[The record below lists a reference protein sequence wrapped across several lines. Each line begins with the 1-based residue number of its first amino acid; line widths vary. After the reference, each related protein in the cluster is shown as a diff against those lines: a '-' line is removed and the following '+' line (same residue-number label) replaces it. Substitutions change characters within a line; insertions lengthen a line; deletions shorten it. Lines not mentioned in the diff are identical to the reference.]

1 MASNLTL
8 QRRSQRAAEES
19 AAFGPI
25 AERFRRAGDLDRAVS
40 LCREGL
46 QKFPHHISA
55 RVTLGWSLLDLGK
68 YEEARVELEQVLRRA
83 PDNLAAIRGLA
94 ELHDR
99 AEHTMNLPMDGPG
112 QWPPTEESLAEAT
125 PEAFDPE
132 IVRDSPP
139 ADPTDIDALQAAV
152 RFAEADEET
161 PQFDVQ
167 IRPDAPAVFTS
178 SSGAALKTE
187 PAPSVA
193 EAPAKAEPVAHSE
206 PVAHAEPVVEKM
218 AEPVARTAAYAAAVE
233 EPIAEEPVA
242 EEPVAAEPDLVSE
255 SDIAALLAEAERL
268 EAAAAE
274 TESVATETMEV
285 AGEIDLDASEDIV
298 FGAAEAVAEPVAE
311 EVAEPMA
318 EAVAEP
324 IAEPVAEE
332 VEEPVA
338 AVAAVAAEAVAEP
351 IAEEFEEPVAEVTAE
366 AVAESV
372 AESVAQP
379 VAEEVAEPVAEIVAE
394 AVADPVAEETAE
406 PIAAAVAE
414 PVAEEVAEPIAEVTA
429 EPIAEAAAQA
439 VAQSV
444 AEVVAEPTAAAEPEV
459 EVATDPV
466 VEAAVSAVVE
476 FDSRS
481 RMQFDDTPGE
491 FGLSDAIV
499 AAAVQ
504 SSVAHMHLAEIV
516 PMARAA
522 RSDPHAPTLV
532 KLERFLAQVQA
543 RRRELMRQSVA

>member
-55 RVTLGWSLLDLGK
+55 RVTLGWSLLDQGK
-68 YEEARVELEQVLRRA
+68 YDEARVELEQVLRRA

-112 QWPPTEESLAEAT
+112 QWPPTEESLNDAA
-125 PEAFDPE
+125 PQVEAFDPE

-139 ADPTDIDALQAAV
+139 TDVDAIQTAV
-152 RFAEADEET
+152 RFAEAEEET
-161 PQFDVQ
+161 PAFDVQ

-187 PAPSVA
+187 PEPVA
-193 EAPAKAEPVAHSE
+193 AKVAEPVA
-206 PVAHAEPVVEKM
+206 
-218 AEPVARTAAYAAAVE
+218 YAAAPVE
-233 EPIAEEPVA
+233 EPIAQEAAFAQPAALEPSAIKAIKEDAVVA
-242 EEPVAAEPDLVSE
+242 EEPVTAEADLVSE

-274 TESVATETMEV
+274 IEGVAESSDAIDV
-285 AGEIDLDASEDIV
+285 AGEIDL
-298 FGAAEAVAEPVAE
+298 EANADVLLADESK
-311 EVAEPMA
+311 PMA
-318 EAVAEP
+318 EAEP
-324 IAEPVAEE
+324 VVEEAEPVLEE
-332 VEEPVA
+332 TEPV
-338 AVAAVAAEAVAEP
+338 VAAVAEP
-351 IAEEFEEPVAEVTAE
+351 IAEEFEEPAAEVATEAIAEPVAEVEVAVEAAAE
-366 AVAESV
+366 PVTEEAEPVLEENEPVVAAVAEAPVEEV
-372 AESVAQP
+372 ADPAVEEVPEPVAAI
-379 VAEEVAEPVAEIVAE
+379 AEEVAEPVAEEI
-394 AVADPVAEETAE
+394 PE
-406 PIAAAVAE
+406 PIAAAPSESVEEDAAE
-414 PVAEEVAEPIAEVTA
+414 PVVEG
-429 EPIAEAAAQA
+429 AAAQA
-439 VAQSV
+439 ITEPVAAVVEEPVTAIADRV
-444 AEVVAEPTAAAEPEV
+444 APAAAQ
-459 EVATDPV
+459 T
-466 VEAAVSAVVE
+466 VVE
-476 FDSRS
+476 FDARS
-481 RMQFDDTPGE
+481 RNRFDDTPGE

-499 AAAVQ
+499 AAALQ
-504 SSVAHMHLAEIV
+504 SSVAHMHLAEIM

-522 RSDPHAPTLV
+522 RSDPHASALV